1 LPDDD
6 AIDHAQGSLDA
17 WSVLDAVGEA
27 VSVHDPAG
35 CLVYA
40 NAASRALLQ
49 DLRERM
55 DGRPVGSVAWSAVRP
70 DGSSVAACELPV
82 EVARTAGTTIRDE
95 VVGFPAADGGVRWL
109 RITARPVAATPA
121 PCTVVATFTD
131 VTASFEARRQRDRTA
146 AEHRA
151 LLDGLFEGV
160 VSQDANGT
168 IVASNPAAA
177 KTLGLT
183 QAELEGRASI
193 DPRWRAVH
201 EDGTP
206 WPGSTHPA
214 MEALR
219 TGRPQLMRTMG
230 VRTPG
235 GELRWILVNS
245 RPRLDDDGA
254 VEGAV
259 TSFLDV
265 TAQRAAELR
274 DAAARERLAATVR
287 DLAEGTERLRTT
299 QQQLRTIIDRSP
311 IGMGITAT
319 DGTIL
324 DVNDAYA
331 EIVGRPRDQLLGRR
345 RSLFT
350 HPDEQPLERRLLE
363 RVLAGE
369 TDSYRLEKRYV
380 RPDGTHVWVQADIAA
395 IRDADGRV
403 RTLVGQIQDITG
415 RRDRDARL
423 VHLADHDPLT
433 ELLNRRGL
441 DRALRTQAEHAR
453 RYGTGGG
460 VLLIDLDGFKTV
472 NDTLGHDAGDE
483 VLVRVAR
490 ALREHVRSSD
500 VVARLGGDEFA
511 VVLPEGDEDAVRSV
525 AAALSTLLDGRGGPD
540 APEDLDVT
548 ASVGFALFGDAED
561 PEDLLRRADRSMYDV
576 KHRRRPDVA
585 PGPAAAPMAD

>member
-70 DGSSVAACELPV
+70 DGSSVLACELPV

-109 RITARPVAATPA
+109 RITARPVAATSA

-131 VTASFEARRQRDRTA
+131 VTASFEARRERDRTA

-160 VSQDANGT
+160 VSQDATGT

-177 KTLGLT
+177 ETLGLT
-183 QAELEGRASI
+183 QAELEGRASV

-206 WPGSTHPA
+206 WPGRTHPA
-214 MEALR
+214 MEAMR

-259 TSFLDV
+259 TSF
-265 TAQRAAELR
+265 
-274 DAAARERLAATVR
+274 
-287 DLAEGTERLRTT
+287 
-299 QQQLRTIIDRSP
+299 
-311 IGMGITAT
+311 
-319 DGTIL
+319 L

-380 RPDGTHVWVQADIAA
+380 RPDGTLVWVQADIAA

-403 RTLVGQIQDITG
+403 RTLEGQIQDITG

-490 ALREHVRSSD
+490 ALRQHVRSSD